1 MAAPATAA
9 EREPTVTILC
19 NGQVYSPAEMA
30 ATALV
35 MVDDRI
41 AYVGN
46 DAAAERR
53 RPEHKKLI

>member
-41 AYVGN
+41 ATS
-46 DAAAERR
+46 ATTRQPERR